1 LIGASAKRA
10 LDSPGTGKTTTIV
23 EIVVQLVRRDA
34 SVRILTCTPSD
45 AVADL
50 LVERL
55 AAAGL
60 DSDKLYHLNTSPT
73 YEEDMAEHEPAFSLI
88 PGHERLLAFRVVLST
103 CSKAAIL
110 QNLNIPVGYFSHIV
124 IDDAARAEEPLAM
137 IPITTFSNTHT
148 NIILA
153 GDPNQL
159 SPAVKSPTA
168 ATSGL
173 GKSYFER
180 LMLRRS
186 LYGLNTQVGKTW
198 VMLFLFRLWLR
209 PHET

>member
-1 LIGASAKRA
+1 MIGASAKRA

-23 EIVVQLVRRDA
+23 EIAVQLVRRDA
-34 SVRILTCTPSD
+34 SVRILTCVPSD
-45 AVADL
+45 AAVDL

-60 DSDKLYHLNTSPT
+60 DSDKLYHLNASPT
-73 YEEDMAEHEPAFSLI
+73 YEEDMAEHDPAFSRI

-110 QNLNIPVGYFSHIV
+110 QNLDIPVGHFSHI
-124 IDDAARAEEPLAM
+124 IIEDAARAEEPLVM
-137 IPITTFSNTHT
+137 IPIMTFSNPHT

-159 SPAVKSPTA
+159 SPAVKSSTA
-168 ATSGL
+168 ARSGL

-180 LMLRRS
+180 LMLRRGP
-186 LYGLNTQVGKTW
+186 YGLDTQFGKTW
-198 VMLFLFRLWLR
+198 VMLFLFGLWLR

>member
-1 LIGASAKRA
+1 
-10 LDSPGTGKTTTIV
+10 
-23 EIVVQLVRRDA
+23 VQLVRRDA
-34 SVRILTCTPSD
+34 SVRILTCTPND
-45 AVADL
+45 AAADL

-73 YEEDMAEHEPAFSLI
+73 YEEDMAEHEQTFSRI

-110 QNLNIPVGYFSHIV
+110 QNLNIPVGHFSHIV
-124 IDDAARAEEPLAM
+124 IDDAAQAEEPLVM
-137 IPITTFSNTHT
+137 IPIMTFSNSHT
-148 NIILA
+148 NVILA

-168 ATSGL
+168 ASSGL

-180 LMLRRS
+180 LMPKR
-186 LYGLNTQVGKTW
+186 GLDGLDTQAGKTW
-198 VMLFLFRLWLR
+198 VMHFLFRLLLR
-209 PHET
+209 FSCDPRQDRGPSA